1 MDEQQQRRV
10 NEAAEQFAEAV
21 RASFQAVSER
31 GASAQQLNAEL
42 TQQFFDTVIGNLRTQ
57 AEDTRQMTQQLADQQ
72 QRQAEATRTIA
83 QESVGAYME
92 FLNSIFSFA
101 PRRVQ
106 GWDESKHPRNFEGR
120 FERGEAWDES
130 EHQRDAGGGSPNNG
144 VHQ

>member
-42 TQQFFDTVIGNLRTQ
+42 TQQFFDTVIDNLRTQ

-72 QRQAEATRTIA
+72 QRQAEAAQTLTR
-83 QESVGAYME
+83 ESVGAYME
-92 FLNSIFSFA
+92 VMDSMFSYW
-101 PRRVQ
+101 Q
-106 GWDESKHPRNFEGR
+106 GGIQTAEQGARKTEK
-120 FERGEAWDES
+120 A
-130 EHQRDAGGGSPNNG
+130 
-144 VHQ
+144 